1 MIYSIYLATSYTTVT
16 DIYISYFQGSV
27 AGGFLA
33 QPASKYSVL
42 QVPFFCQFPYVL
54 PCLVGGSISVLSL
67 VGKYVCQSGL
77 LNVGILQVLMSANPQ
92 MLSSTVAF
100 MFLDETL
107 HTKKKKK
114 KSQAE
119 QVSDQ
124 SDCSQSADIEMKK
137 QGSGGRTETNDSEI
151 EMNGTASLIA
161 ESDIDSQSDF
171 EIVSAESSDV
181 ELLVRVPQHNKRRRW
196 ITKVKNAPSKA
207 AERAKEE
214 LHHYRQQCISCVMWC
229 TQCKCECSVE
239 KTKSFVME
247 KSKAGLCKLKM
258 MLGLLRDRRVLL
270 STGLYGLLGFT
281 TVLSNEVC
289 QRSYCDMYS

>member
-1 MIYSIYLATSYTTVT
+1 
-16 DIYISYFQGSV
+16 
-27 AGGFLA
+27 
-33 QPASKYSVL
+33 
-42 QVPFFCQFPYVL
+42 
-54 PCLVGGSISVLSL
+54 
-67 VGKYVCQSGL
+67 
-77 LNVGILQVLMSANPQ
+77 MSANSNQ
-92 MLSSTVAF
+92 IVSSTVAF

-114 KSQAE
+114 KSRRD
-119 QVSDQ
+119 SDQ
-124 SDCSQSADIEMKK
+124 SDCSQSSDIEMKR
-137 QGSGGRTETNDSEI
+137 QGSGERTETNDSEI

-214 LHHYRQQCISCVMWC
+214 LHHYRQQCVSCVMWC

-239 KTKSFVME
+239 KTKSCVME

-289 QRSYCDMYS
+289 QRSYCDMYSWQVLCGMYEQSRNHICLEKGRPRYYAVSHAARHVLLNI

>member
-1 MIYSIYLATSYTTVT
+1 
-16 DIYISYFQGSV
+16 
-27 AGGFLA
+27 
-33 QPASKYSVL
+33 
-42 QVPFFCQFPYVL
+42 
-54 PCLVGGSISVLSL
+54 
-67 VGKYVCQSGL
+67 
-77 LNVGILQVLMSANPQ
+77 
-92 MLSSTVAF
+92 

-137 QGSGGRTETNDSEI
+137 QGSGERTETNDSEI

-207 AERAKEE
+207 TERAKEG
-214 LHHYRQQCISCVMWC
+214 LHHYRQECISCVMWC

-239 KTKSFVME
+239 KTKSCVME
-247 KSKAGLCKLKM
+247 KSKAGLGKLKM

-281 TVLSNEVC
+281 TVLSDEVC
-289 QRSYCDMYS
+289 QRSYCDMYSWQVLLACMNNQGTTSAWRKAGLDITQSPTLEDMFYSTLTLLW